1 MKSQLNMPV
10 ILVVVGTKENFFV
23 FLLPI
28 DISDLIFIILFL
40 FLADLPY
47 LKFVESVHV
56 ADINP
61 FSSVR
66 FKLKKLLSNCC
77 LKLT

>member
-1 MKSQLNMPV
+1 MSV
-10 ILVVVGTKENFFV
+10 ILVVVGTKENFFC

-28 DISDLIFIILFL
+28 DISDLIFL
-40 FLADLPY
+40 FLADFPY
-47 LKFVESVHV
+47 LKFVESLHV